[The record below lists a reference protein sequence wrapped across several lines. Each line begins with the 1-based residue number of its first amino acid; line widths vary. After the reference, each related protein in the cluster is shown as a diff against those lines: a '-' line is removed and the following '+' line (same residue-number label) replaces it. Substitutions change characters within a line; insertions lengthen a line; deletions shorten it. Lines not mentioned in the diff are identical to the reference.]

1 MNVILHPS
9 HTYYVN
15 NYERIIQKYN
25 FYNNNNNIII
35 IIIITI
41 IIIEN
46 KKKKKKSTLRII
58 K

>member
-35 IIIITI
+35 IIIII
-41 IIIEN
+41 IV
-46 KKKKKKSTLRII
+46 I
-58 K
+58 KPQSYTFLNRL